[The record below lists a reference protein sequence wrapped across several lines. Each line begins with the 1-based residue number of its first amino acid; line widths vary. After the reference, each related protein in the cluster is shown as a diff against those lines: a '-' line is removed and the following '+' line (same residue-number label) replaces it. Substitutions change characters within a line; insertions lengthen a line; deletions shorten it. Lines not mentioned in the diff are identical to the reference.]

1 MLTTFFCM
9 KPKAINLLVVLRH
22 SEHSP
27 CSSCYWLNNNHICI
41 AIQQYIVNILHA
53 IGNMPICC
61 IVTALISECNLS
73 AINKFALVYVIVRV
87 MEFSASIT
95 DAWALRMIS
104 ITNVCTT
111 YGRTYASSTMFQYSG
126 AETKSLW
133 MTNTTKLTVAIT

>member
-1 MLTTFFCM
+1 
-9 KPKAINLLVVLRH
+9 
-22 SEHSP
+22 
-27 CSSCYWLNNNHICI
+27 
-41 AIQQYIVNILHA
+41 
-53 IGNMPICC
+53 MPIHC

-73 AINKFALVYVIVRV
+73 AISKFALVYVIVRV

-104 ITNVCTT
+104 ITYVCTT
-111 YGRTYASSTMFQYSG
+111 YGQTYASSTMFQDSG